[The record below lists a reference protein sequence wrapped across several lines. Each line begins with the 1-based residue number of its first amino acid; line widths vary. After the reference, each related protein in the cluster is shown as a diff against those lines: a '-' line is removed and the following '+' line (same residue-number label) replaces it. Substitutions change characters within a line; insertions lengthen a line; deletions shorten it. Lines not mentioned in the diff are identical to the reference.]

1 MSRRVFV
8 LLTIF
13 FIIGFDQLSKVWV
26 KLNMALG
33 ESFSV
38 FGLDWFQINF
48 TENPGMAFGLE
59 FGGEYGKLFLSLFRI
74 IVVGVMIYFLVKLIQ
89 RKASKKL
96 LFIASLIIAG
106 ASGNII
112 DSMFYGVI
120 FSDSGTFHAPDVA
133 ILFPEGGGYAPFL
146 FGKVV
151 DMLYFPLISG
161 HWPTWVPYVGGD
173 YFIFFQPIFN
183 IADSAISIGVVLA
196 LINYRSLNRELE
208 SFQMAQQEIS
218 IQNEDSVQ
226 TKQYSSNLGEEE

>member
-218 IQNEDSVQ
+218 IQSEDSVQ

>member
-133 ILFPEGGGYAPFL
+133 ILFPKGGGYAPFL

>member
-218 IQNEDSVQ
+218 IQNEDSIQ
-226 TKQYSSNLGEEE
+226 TMQHSSNLGEEE